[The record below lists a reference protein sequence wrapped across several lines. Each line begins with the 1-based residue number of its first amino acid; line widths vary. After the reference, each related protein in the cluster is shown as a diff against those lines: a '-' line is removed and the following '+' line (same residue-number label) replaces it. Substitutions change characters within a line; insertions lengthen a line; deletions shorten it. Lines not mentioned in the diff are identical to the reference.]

1 MNKRTLVRGGIAI
14 VFLAALAV
22 TAYFAFSRARYV
34 ALNNPFEGQATPGA
48 GEGGGP
54 SGDNGDSQPGNGSE
68 NQPPGEEVVEGD
80 GIPESGWEG
89 SSRVTILVM
98 GLDLRDWEA
107 GDSAP
112 RTDTMMVLTIDPL
125 SNTAGMLSIPR
136 DLWVEIPGFGYDRI
150 NTAYRNGEVFD
161 LPGGGPALAIE
172 TVEKL
177 VGVEID
183 YFAQVD
189 FNVFVRMI
197 DEIGGIKLEITEPIK
212 VDLIG
217 PEPPKTIQPG
227 THTLPGDVA
236 LAYARARGTEGGDFD
251 RAQRQ
256 QQVIL
261 AIRDRVLSFDLIP
274 LLLTKS
280 GTLYNELSSGI
291 RTNLSLEGAID
302 LGLLGIKIPIE
313 SIRRGVIGSDA
324 INFYTTP
331 DGDQVLK
338 PLPDQVRTVR
348 DFVFGTTGLSSP
360 LADLTPEARI
370 QAESATIALKN
381 GTLREGLAS
390 ATAQFLEE
398 RGFTFSSENVG
409 NANQTYPFTQVIDY
423 TGNPYTVQMLVD
435 MLGIQNHLI
444 YLRYDPQSPIDV
456 EVNLGN
462 DWSASFSP

>member
-360 LADLTPEARI
+360 LADMTPEARI

-423 TGNPYTVQMLVD
+423 TGNPYTVQMLVE

>member
-68 NQPPGEEVVEGD
+68 NQPPGEEVVGGD

-360 LADLTPEARI
+360 LADMTPEARI